1 MGLTLTL
8 HPELTDK
15 QRDVLRNRTQFMIL
29 KGPAGTSKTYIA
41 LARGLKLLQQNLIS
55 RIVIIRSAVE
65 IRSIGFLPGN
75 QQEKLDAYKSP
86 YINLVSQLSP
96 KRNFNALVASKEIE
110 FHSTSFLRGMTF
122 DDAYII
128 VDEYQNM
135 NAHELETVVTRV
147 GDSTHLV
154 LCGDTDQADLL
165 GTEAKDHR
173 RVMETLETMPDFY
186 TVEFTVDDIVRSDF
200 VKRYYMAKQGVFSA
214 PAFLLKRDKKDRSR
228 EEDTCERTPAEK
240 AAGYQ

>member
-1 MGLTLTL
+1 MGLTLAL

-15 QRDVLRNRTQFMIL
+15 QRRILKTRAECLIL

-75 QQEKLDAYKSP
+75 QQEKMDAYKAP
-86 YINLVSQLSP
+86 YAGLVAQLSP

-110 FHSTSFLRGMTF
+110 FHPTSFLRGMTF

-135 NAHELETVVTRV
+135 NAHELETIVTRV
-147 GDSTHLV
+147 GDSTHIV
-154 LCGDTDQADLL
+154 LCGDTDQSDLV
-165 GTEAKDHR
+165 GTEAKEHQQIMD
-173 RVMETLETMPDFY
+173 TLESMPEFLV
-186 TVEFTVDDIVRSDF
+186 VEFTEEDIVRSGF
-200 VKRYYMAKQGVFSA
+200 VKRYYLAKRGIFTP
-214 PAFLLKRDKKDRSR
+214 PAFLLKADISDQSRS
-228 EEDTCERTPAEK
+228 PPHHAE
-240 AAGYQ
+240 ALTL